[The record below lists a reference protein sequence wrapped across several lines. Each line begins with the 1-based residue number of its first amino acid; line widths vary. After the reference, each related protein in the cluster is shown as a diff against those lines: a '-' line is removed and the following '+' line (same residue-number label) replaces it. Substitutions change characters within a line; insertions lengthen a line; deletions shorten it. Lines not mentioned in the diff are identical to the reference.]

1 MGMMKGMGQM
11 GGGAQGGLMP
21 GDGPPRSMRNGPKT
35 AEQKRMEGIQN
46 RMAEGRQYRGSSN
59 TADAQADLLDPD
71 LVRLHFE
78 IDGVGSEHSGPVK
91 ILLHRSWSPIGVE
104 HLAGLVRQ
112 RVYDGTKFFRVV
124 PGFIVQFG
132 IPSVPMVTRRFK
144 TPIKDDPRK
153 KGVSNRRGTVV
164 FATSGPN
171 SRTTRKWE
179 TASSGNHRTSRK
191 NL

>member
-1 MGMMKGMGQM
+1 MFMFMNLLTHTDLLHTLPIPSLQPTVSNPLLRARVHTQHNAALYGSLPVMGMMKGMGQM

-112 RVYDGTKFFRVV
+112 RVYDGTQCFRVV
-124 PGFIVQFG
+124 PGFIVQF
-132 IPSVPMVTRRFK
+132 
-144 TPIKDDPRK
+144 
-153 KGVSNRRGTVV
+153 
-164 FATSGPN
+164 
-171 SRTTRKWE
+171 
-179 TASSGNHRTSRK
+179 
-191 NL
+191 